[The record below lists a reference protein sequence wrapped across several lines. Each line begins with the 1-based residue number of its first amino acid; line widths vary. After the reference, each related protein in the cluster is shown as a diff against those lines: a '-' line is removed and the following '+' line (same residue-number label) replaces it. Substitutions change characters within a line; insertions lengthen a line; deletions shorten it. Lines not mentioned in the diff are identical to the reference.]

1 MLLLSVKPGQRLSV
15 SLGDVLGR
23 VASSLS
29 RAFSALASIGGVC
42 RPAFVASA
50 SKIGVAVA
58 CSVGYVLG
66 LFQLGRVE
74 RLGSSDRFSVR
85 CPILPQVLPVR
96 LGASL
101 ATALV
106 MNIGLALPMLDPR
119 HGGAS

>member
-29 RAFSALASIGGVC
+29 RALSALASIGGVC

-66 LFQLGRVE
+66 LLQLGRIE
-74 RLGSSDRFSVR
+74 RLGSSDRVPVR
-85 CPILPQVLPVR
+85 RSILPQVLPVR
-96 LGASL
+96 RSASF

-106 MNIGLALPMLDPR
+106 MNIGLALPMLDLG
-119 HGGAS
+119 HGSAS